1 MGRPLGR
8 GSGVT
13 AAQES
18 TTGTVTA
25 SVTVAVLTFRR
36 PDDLDE
42 ALPRLVAQ
50 VRDVAGANLLVIDND
65 TEPSAR
71 DVVAR
76 HADDAP
82 GLVRYVHEPR
92 PGIAAARNAA
102 LDAAGTDLIV
112 FIDDDE
118 RPGPS
123 WLATLVGAFERFGG
137 AGVVG
142 PVVSEFAG
150 ELDPW
155 IVAGR
160 FFERLRHPTGTRVAV
175 AATNNLLLDLRLVS
189 RWGTRFDEEFGI
201 SGGSD
206 TVLTLTIAQHGGV
219 LTWCDE
225 AVVTDVVPP
234 SRANRSW
241 VLRRAFRMGNSRSRA
256 AVHVAAGPAAALRER
271 AVWLVRGSGRC
282 VVGAARAGAG
292 WVLRRP
298 DHAARGTRTV
308 MRGAGMVLGSVGG
321 IYKEYRRG

>member
-1 MGRPLGR
+1 M
-8 GSGVT
+8 T
-13 AAQES
+13 AAQEE
-18 TTGTVTA
+18 TRVGTVTA
-25 SVTVAVLTFRR
+25 SLTVAVLTYQR

-42 ALPRLVAQ
+42 ALPRLVEQ
-50 VRDVAGANLLVIDND
+50 VRSVAGANLLVVDND
-65 TEPSAR
+65 PEPSAR
-71 DVVAR
+71 GVVDR
-76 HADDAP
+76 HARDAP

-102 LDAAGTDLIV
+102 LDATGTDLIV

-118 RPGPS
+118 RPGPR
-123 WLATLVGAFERFGG
+123 WLATLVAAFEEFGG

-142 PVVSEFAG
+142 PVVSEFEG
-150 ELDPW
+150 DLDPW

-160 FFERLRHPTGTRVAV
+160 FFERLRHPTGTRVTV
-175 AATNNLLLDLRLVS
+175 AATNNLLLDLRLLT

-206 TVLTLTIAQHGGV
+206 TVLTLTIAQHGGI

-225 AVVTDVVPP
+225 AVVTDVVP
-234 SRANRSW
+234 RARATRSW

-256 AVHVAAGPAAALRER
+256 AVHVAPGVLAALRER
-271 AVWLVRGSGRC
+271 AVWLVRGAVRC
-282 VVGAARAGAG
+282 AAGALRAGAG
-292 WVLRRP
+292 SVLRRP
-298 DHAARGTRTV
+298 QHAARGTRTM